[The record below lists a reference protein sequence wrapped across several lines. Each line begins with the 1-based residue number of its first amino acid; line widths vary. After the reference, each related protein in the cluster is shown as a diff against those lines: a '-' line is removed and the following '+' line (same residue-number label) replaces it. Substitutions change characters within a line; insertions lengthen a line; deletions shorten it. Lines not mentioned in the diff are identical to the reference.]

1 MLKGRRVILGVTGGI
16 AAYKAADL
24 TSKLVAGGAEV
35 RCVLTESATRF
46 VTPLTFQSL
55 SGNPVAVD
63 AFDRSADAYPHL
75 ALAEWGEVLVVAP
88 ATANILGKA
97 AAGIADDVLTTTLL
111 SFPGPALFAPAMNV
125 KMWAHPAVAEN
136 VETLLA
142 RGANFVGPERGRLA
156 CGQVGVGR
164 MAEVP
169 AIIEAIGNILPG
181 KGKSGEKGRRRRKT

>member
-1 MLKGRRVILGVTGGI
+1 MLKGRRIILGVTGGI

-35 RCVLTESATRF
+35 RCVLTESATQF

-55 SGNPVAVD
+55 SGNPVAAD
-63 AFDRSADAYPHL
+63 TFDRSVDAYPHL
-75 ALAEWGEVLVVAP
+75 ALADWGEVLVVAP

-97 AAGIADDVLTTTLL
+97 AAGIADDVLTTALL
-111 SFPGPALFAPAMNV
+111 SFPGPVLFAPAMNV
-125 KMWAHPAVAEN
+125 KMWEHPAVAEN

-142 RGANFVGPERGRLA
+142 RGANFAGPGRGRLA

-169 AIIEAIGNILPG
+169 EIIEAIGSLLPG
-181 KGKSGEKGRRRRKT
+181 KDKNKEKGRRRRKT